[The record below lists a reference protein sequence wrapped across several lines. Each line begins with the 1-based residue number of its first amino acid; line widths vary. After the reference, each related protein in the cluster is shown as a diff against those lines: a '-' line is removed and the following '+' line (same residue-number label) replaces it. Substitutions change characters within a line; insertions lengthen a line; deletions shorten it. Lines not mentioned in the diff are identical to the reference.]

1 MLVFLRFPSG
11 LHGLWRGFVALA
23 VVPLFLIACDTPNPN
38 PGFPELTFAH
48 KPAIR
53 LNVAKIEIISEYRMP
68 FKAPN
73 IEHLVPVALGA
84 AAERWAADVLKP
96 AGTRGTAQ
104 FVITRA
110 PFTEE
115 KLKTKSGIQG
125 IFSIDQSERYE
136 AVLEARIVI
145 LDGNRRV
152 GTVPRHRLALADRAR
167 GCLAKPARQAVVRH
181 GRAADGRFRRRN
193 ARTGR
198 RPPAQASAL
207 AGC

>member
-1 MLVFLRFPSG
+1 MLVFSRFPSG
-11 LHGLWRGFVALA
+11 LRGLWRGVVALA
-23 VVPLFLIACDTPNPN
+23 VVPLFLVACDTPNPN
-38 PGFPELTFAH
+38 PGFPELTFTH
-48 KPAIR
+48 KPSIR
-53 LNVAKIEIISEYRMP
+53 LNVAKIEIINEYRMP

-73 IEHLVPVALGA
+73 IEHLVPVAPGA
-84 AAERWAADVLKP
+84 TAERWAADVLKP

-152 GTVPRHRLALADRAR
+152 GTVRAIASRSRTAREDASPNQRAKQWYAMVERLMADFDAEMR
-167 GCLAKPARQAVVRH
+167 GQVGTHLRKHLR
-181 GRAADGRFRRRN
+181 
-193 ARTGR
+193 
-198 RPPAQASAL
+198 
-207 AGC
+207 